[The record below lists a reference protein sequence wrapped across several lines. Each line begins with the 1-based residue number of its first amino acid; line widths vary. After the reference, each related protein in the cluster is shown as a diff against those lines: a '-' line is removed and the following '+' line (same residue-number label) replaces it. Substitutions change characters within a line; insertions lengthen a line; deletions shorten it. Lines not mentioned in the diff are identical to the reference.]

1 MAGRICEDVFCND
14 ITNGASNDMEKATE
28 LANKYIKLYGF
39 SDNNKFMSQTDNNLY
54 KNDTSNFIRDESDKE
69 VINFLNFKYE
79 ETYIMIYSNK
89 ENIKSIKDLLFNK
102 KTIYFDDLKSS
113 INHDKITLK
122 T

>member
-1 MAGRICEDVFCND
+1 
-14 ITNGASNDMEKATE
+14 
-28 LANKYIKLYGF
+28 
-39 SDNNKFMSQTDNNLY
+39 
-54 KNDTSNFIRDESDKE
+54 
-69 VINFLNFKYE
+69 
-79 ETYIMIYSNK
+79 MIYSNK